1 MGVKTLARIRKLW
14 RDNAPYIL
22 FFLAYTAA
30 FILFVHTLPL
40 SLPLVLGIALG
51 ALAMPVCGF
60 LEKRLRDR
68 KSVV

>member
-1 MGVKTLARIRKLW
+1 MGVKTLARIRMLW
-14 RDNAPYIL
+14 RDNAPYML

-51 ALAMPVCGF
+51 ALAMPV
-60 LEKRLRDR
+60 
-68 KSVV
+68 